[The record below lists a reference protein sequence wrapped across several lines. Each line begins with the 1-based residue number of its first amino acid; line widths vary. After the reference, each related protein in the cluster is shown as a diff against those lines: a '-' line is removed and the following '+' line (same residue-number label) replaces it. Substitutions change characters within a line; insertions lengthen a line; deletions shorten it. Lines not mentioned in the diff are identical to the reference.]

1 MEQTSGWPFVRTM
14 AALPVVHSTNEHAR
28 ALIQDAAFELPL
40 AVWARRQTRGRGRG
54 TNNWWSDAGSL
65 TFTLAIDPKGHGL
78 AARNEPR
85 LALATAV
92 AVIDALQGL
101 GLREPLIG
109 IRWPNDLEVNG
120 RKLGGILPEPVE
132 TEHGHRLL
140 IGIGLNVQ
148 TDLTRA
154 PESVRSMATSLAA
167 LGAGFL
173 DEDAL
178 PQVLAAI
185 LSHFERVLNRLVHGD
200 CELAARWNRLDLLR
214 DRWVNVDLG
223 THQVAGSGTGIDGEG
238 ALCLDDG
245 THRFRLFG
253 GQVLRSSSEYTG
265 KRSVRIE

>member
-14 AALPVVHSTNEHAR
+14 AALPVVHSTSEHAR
-28 ALIQDAAFELPL
+28 ALIHDPTFDLPL

-54 TNNWWSDAGSL
+54 SHEWWSDAGSL

-78 AARNEPR
+78 ATQNEPT

-92 AVIDALQGL
+92 ALIDALEGL
-101 GLREPLIG
+101 GLCEPSIG
-109 IRWPNDLEVNG
+109 IRWPNDLEVRG
-120 RKLGGILPEPVE
+120 KKLGGILPEPVE

-167 LGAGFL
+167 LGARFL
-173 DEDAL
+173 AEDPL
-178 PQVLAAI
+178 PHVLAAI
-185 LSHFERVLNRLVHGD
+185 LSHFERVLNRLVRGD

-214 DRWVNVDLG
+214 DRWVRVDLG
-223 THQVAGSGTGIDGEG
+223 THQVAGSGSGIDGDG
-238 ALCLDDG
+238 ALCLNDG
-245 THRFRLFG
+245 THRHRLFG
-253 GQVLRSSSEYTG
+253 GQVLRSSSQDAGT
-265 KRSVRIE
+265 RPVRIE